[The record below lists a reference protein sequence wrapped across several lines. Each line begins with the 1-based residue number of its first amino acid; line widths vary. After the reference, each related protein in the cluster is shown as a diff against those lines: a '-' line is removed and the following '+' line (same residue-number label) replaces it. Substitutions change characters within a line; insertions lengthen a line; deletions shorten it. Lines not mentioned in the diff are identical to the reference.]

1 LIDDN
6 IWYTENH
13 SSLKFMT
20 LRKQDM
26 KNDLPHEVIIHETV
40 LRDGIQNEGMIV
52 PTEKKLQLID
62 RLVGCG
68 IKRIEISSFV
78 NPRLVP
84 QMADAEELWSRIGR
98 KEGIIYSALVLGEKS
113 LDRAISCGVP
123 HVGIF
128 VSASETHSRKNSNR
142 SISEA
147 KEEALGLI
155 KRAKSSDMKVRAGV
169 MNAFGCAYEGEVS
182 VETVIGL
189 VRNFMETDPDEV
201 CLADTSGMANPLQMH
216 TMLSCLKEITE
227 EKPISLHLHNTRGLG
242 LANVW
247 EALKQGVTVFDTS
260 VGGLGGCPFIP
271 GARGNIATEDT
282 VHMLSKIGIETGIDI
297 DALIEVSLHFE
308 KLMGKEFPAM
318 ISHLYH
324 NKSNRI

>member
-1 LIDDN
+1 
-6 IWYTENH
+6 
-13 SSLKFMT
+13 
-20 LRKQDM
+20 M
-26 KNDLPHEVIIHETV
+26 KDDLPDEVIIHETV
-40 LRDGIQNEGMIV
+40 LRDGIQNEETIV
-52 PTEKKLQLID
+52 SLEKKLQLID

-84 QMADAEELWSRIGR
+84 QMADAEELWNRIER
-98 KEGIIYSALVLGEKS
+98 KEGIVYSALVLGKKS
-113 LDRAISCGVP
+113 LNRAIVCGVP

-147 KEEALGLI
+147 KEEAFNLI

-169 MNAFGCAYEGEVS
+169 MNAFGCAYEGDVS
-182 VETVIGL
+182 PEKVMDL
-189 VRNFMETDPDEV
+189 VRDFMETDPDEI

-216 TMLSCLKEITE
+216 TMLSRLREITE

-247 EALKQGVTVFDTS
+247 EALKQGVTIFDTS
-260 VGGLGGCPFIP
+260 MGGLGGCPFIP

-282 VHMLSKIGIETGIDI
+282 VHMLCEIGIETGIDI
-297 DALIEVSLHFE
+297 EALIEVSLYFE
-308 KLMGKEFPAM
+308 KYMGKEFPAM
-318 ISHLYH
+318 IPHLKH
-324 NKSNRI
+324 HKSNSF